1 MGTTNF
7 SNNNNAN
14 NGNIP
19 PGGLGGLFVGA
30 HPNTDPFQADEILT
44 NMNKKAVN
52 AAPVKFREKVIKQL
66 TSVLIAKY
74 KPNAILIG
82 MAGTGKTAI
91 VEELARMIE
100 NKDPSLPPAL
110 VGKTIYSL
118 EFHDITAGAG
128 IVGALEEKVKD
139 LLDFLK
145 DPSNKAILFLDEIHQ
160 LLSRNHDARK
170 ISQILKPAL
179 SRGEI
184 HVIGATTTQEAAALD
199 KDPAFNRRFTKIL
212 VDELSKQQTEE
223 ILKTVYP
230 ELIKHYN
237 QTFPLTPEMTN
248 LIVNTADE
256 FCFAGS
262 HKPDNAITLFDRS
275 VSDALIDKIALMN
288 NPDPAIAQA
297 AKSIPGI
304 VLTEKG
310 IRQTAL
316 KMVTGNNTPK
326 EFEEQKFKDAF
337 ARIKG
342 QDAVLNPILREL
354 KRHMAHYRPQKKP
367 FTMLFMGPS
376 GCGKT
381 EVAKIIAKTYLEQ
394 KPIILNMT
402 EYAKPDAINKIIG
415 SSYGYIGSE
424 DDNEK
429 PFDILETNPYQI
441 ILLDEFEK
449 CHSSVR
455 KLFMSVFDEGTL
467 KTNKGKTIDFSK
479 TIIIVTTNA
488 GCTNDQSEPLG
499 FLSGTP
505 KDPTDDQ
512 IIKTLSNYFELEL
525 LNRFT
530 RRYRFRTIEKGTFRE
545 ILKDSYKK
553 QSAEVFE
560 LKPRAP
566 LPAELPDNDAD
577 DIADRYYN
585 RKFNARP
592 AEEAIAEYID
602 RIMIP

>member
-1 MGTTNF
+1 
-7 SNNNNAN
+7 
-14 NGNIP
+14 
-19 PGGLGGLFVGA
+19 
-30 HPNTDPFQADEILT
+30 
-44 NMNKKAVN
+44 
-52 AAPVKFREKVIKQL
+52 
-66 TSVLIAKY
+66 
-74 KPNAILIG
+74 
-82 MAGTGKTAI
+82 
-91 VEELARMIE
+91 
-100 NKDPSLPPAL
+100 
-110 VGKTIYSL
+110 
-118 EFHDITAGAG
+118 
-128 IVGALEEKVKD
+128 
-139 LLDFLK
+139 
-145 DPSNKAILFLDEIHQ
+145 
-160 LLSRNHDARK
+160 
-170 ISQILKPAL
+170 
-179 SRGEI
+179 
-184 HVIGATTTQEAAALD
+184 
-199 KDPAFNRRFTKIL
+199 
-212 VDELSKQQTEE
+212 
-223 ILKTVYP
+223 
-230 ELIKHYN
+230 
-237 QTFPLTPEMTN
+237 
-248 LIVNTADE
+248 
-256 FCFAGS
+256 
-262 HKPDNAITLFDRS
+262 
-275 VSDALIDKIALMN
+275 
-288 NPDPAIAQA
+288 
-297 AKSIPGI
+297 
-304 VLTEKG
+304 
-310 IRQTAL
+310 
-316 KMVTGNNTPK
+316 
-326 EFEEQKFKDAF
+326 
-337 ARIKG
+337 
-342 QDAVLNPILREL
+342 
-354 KRHMAHYRPQKKP
+354 
-367 FTMLFMGPS
+367 
-376 GCGKT
+376 
-381 EVAKIIAKTYLEQ
+381 
-394 KPIILNMT
+394 MT

-566 LPAELPDNDAD
+566 LPAELPDSDAD